1 MEYQNIEIKIGK
13 NGKVFLEVSGVK
25 GKKCLLLTKELEEA
39 LGDIENREFKPEFDD
54 EDFDEDNILTTEL

>member
-13 NGKVFLEVSGVK
+13 DGKVFLEVSGVN

-54 EDFDEDNILTTEL
+54 EDFDEDNILTTEQ